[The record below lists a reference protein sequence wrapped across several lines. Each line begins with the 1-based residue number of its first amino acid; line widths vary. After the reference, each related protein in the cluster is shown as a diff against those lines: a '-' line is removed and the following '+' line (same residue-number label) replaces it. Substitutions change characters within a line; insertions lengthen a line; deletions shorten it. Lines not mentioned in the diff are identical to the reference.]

1 MDSQKVEETQFQ
13 IVTMHADGTAS
24 SRSWPLDEGKLP
36 RLLEILGPPDYEV
49 FIGAEHL
56 AAGNRASEDGVVGFS
71 PDPECGIPYDRGT

>member
-1 MDSQKVEETQFQ
+1 MTAEETKDEETQFQ

-49 FIGAEHL
+49 FIDAEHL
-56 AAGNRASEDGVVGFS
+56 AAGNRASEDGAIGFS
-71 PDPECGIPYDRGT
+71 PTPDISAT